1 MTYATGG
8 LTPISK
14 LTPFMGNKWRI
25 KCRIAK
31 KNDRRTWRNDRG
43 EGYLLN
49 VELVDEE
56 GGRI

>member
-1 MTYATGG
+1 
-8 LTPISK
+8 
-14 LTPFMGNKWRI
+14 MGNKWRI

-49 VELVDEE
+49 VELVDED
-56 GGRI
+56 GARI